1 MENRKYILTIV
12 TLFIVLGAYSQ
23 EENGYIREGNNL
35 YKSKKY
41 TEAEIA
47 YRKGLQ
53 INSKSTEAAY
63 NLGNALFKQEK
74 YAEALEQYQRVA
86 PSEKISKKNLS
97 AVLHNTG
104 NALLMEKKV
113 TESIE
118 AYKKSLKVNPTDDDT
133 RYNLAYAQQL
143 LKQQQNQDNKDNQD
157 NKQEKDKKNQQKP
170 DEKDKQQENK
180 KDQQEEKPQ
189 PSDLSKE
196 NAEQVLQALMQDEQ
210 DTMEKAKKQPVG
222 SRKGTD
228 KDW

>member
-1 MENRKYILTIV
+1 MSIRMNILPV
-12 TLFIVLGAYSQ
+12 FALFIVLSTYAQ
-23 EENGYIREGNNL
+23 EENTYVREGNRL

-47 YRKGLQ
+47 YRKGLLK
-53 INSKSTEAAY
+53 NPKSTEAAY
-63 NLGNALFKQEK
+63 NLGNALYKQEK

-86 PSEKISKKNLS
+86 PTEKISKEKLA

-113 TESIE
+113 AESID
-118 AYKKSLKVNPTDDDT
+118 AYKKSLKVNPNDDET
-133 RYNLAYAQQL
+133 RYNLAFAQYL
-143 LKQQQNQDNKDNQD
+143 LKQQQQNKDNKQNQDKNKQQQDQQKQD
-157 NKQEKDKKNQQKP
+157 NQEKKQEKKDNQQ
-170 DEKDKQQENK
+170 Q
-180 KDQQEEKPQ
+180 EKPQ

-196 NAEQVLQALMQDEQ
+196 KAEQILQALMQDEEN
-210 DTMEKAKKQPVG
+210 TMEKAKQQPVG